1 MLQDSLGGNS
11 RTLMVACISPSDM
24 DFFETMSTLNY
35 ANRARNIQNKAKN
48 RSKRSLRREKAEK
61 EIEINRELE
70 GVKG

>member
-48 RSKRSLRREKAEK
+48 QSKRSLRREKAEK

>member
-1 MLQDSLGGNS
+1 
-11 RTLMVACISPSDM
+11 
-24 DFFETMSTLNY
+24 MSTLNY